1 MEKKR
6 GGNFLKKK
14 DNTQLLLY
22 EPNVYKSF
30 IILALP
36 VFGANFMKAFND
48 LVDTFFIGQMQNSV
62 AAQASI
68 ALTWP
73 IINIFVSFQIGLSIA
88 GVAVISQF
96 LGAEKDDEAR
106 EYAGI
111 LFVLSVVLGIAI
123 NIILFLICPSV
134 IRGMG
139 ATDMVYEYSVQYVRI
154 RSMEMLFAFIF
165 ACFQAVR
172 QSQGDTVTPVI
183 LQVTA
188 VMINIVL
195 TGVFVKI
202 LGLGVFGAG
211 LATVIGQI
219 VICPACL
226 YYLFIRKEN
235 LKLRRKNLKLKN
247 WDKVKKLTFIATP
260 SAASQALSSFGFL
273 ILNTLILDYGAVV
286 TAAFSVGNKIS
297 NMLLMPVL
305 AIGSVL
311 AAYVGQN
318 IGAGN
323 IKRAK
328 QAYKVSRNLSLWI
341 SIIGSLI
348 IFPLRQEV
356 IALLTNDANTQR
368 EAINYMIW
376 VLVTMPLMA
385 MFQNYVGVFNGS
397 GNTKYSFIMET
408 ARLWVVRL
416 PMILLLKNFTNFGSD
431 GIWFAMNA
439 SNLIIIILGAI
450 LLRRVD
456 FSASISSGKEEI
468 TL

>member
-1 MEKKR
+1 MPS
-6 GGNFLKKK
+6 L
-14 DNTQLLLY
+14 
-22 EPNVYKSF
+22 F
-30 IILALP
+30 I
-36 VFGANFMKAFND
+36 
-48 LVDTFFIGQMQNSV
+48 
-62 AAQASI
+62 
-68 ALTWP
+68 
-73 IINIFVSFQIGLSIA
+73 
-88 GVAVISQF
+88 
-96 LGAEKDDEAR
+96 
-106 EYAGI
+106 
-111 LFVLSVVLGIAI
+111 
-123 NIILFLICPSV
+123 
-134 IRGMG
+134 
-139 ATDMVYEYSVQYVRI
+139 
-154 RSMEMLFAFIF
+154 
-165 ACFQAVR
+165 
-172 QSQGDTVTPVI
+172 
-183 LQVTA
+183 
-188 VMINIVL
+188 
-195 TGVFVKI
+195 
-202 LGLGVFGAG
+202 
-211 LATVIGQI
+211 
-219 VICPACL
+219 
-226 YYLFIRKEN
+226 LFIRKEK

-328 QAYKVSRNLSLWI
+328 KAYRVSRNLSLWI
-341 SIIGSLI
+341 AIIGSLI

-408 ARLWVVRL
+408 ARLWIVRL
-416 PMILLLKNFTNFGSD
+416 PMILVLKNFTNFGSD

-456 FSASISSGKEEI
+456 FSAKISSGDEE
-468 TL
+468 LAV

>member
-1 MEKKR
+1 M
-6 GGNFLKKK
+6 NKK
-14 DNTQLLLY
+14 DNTHLLLH

-62 AAQASI
+62 AAQASV

-88 GVAVISQF
+88 GVAVVSQF
-96 LGAEKDDEAR
+96 LGAKKDEEAR

-111 LFVLSVVLGIAI
+111 LFILSITLGFII
-123 NIILFLICPSV
+123 NIILFLICPKV
-134 IRGMG
+134 IAFMG
-139 ATDMVYEYSVQYVRI
+139 AKDMVYEYSVQYVRI
-154 RSMEMLFAFIF
+154 RSMEMIFSFIF
-165 ACFQAVR
+165 ACFQAIR

-188 VMINIVL
+188 VIINIVL
-195 TGVFVKI
+195 TGIFVYI
-202 LGLGVFGAG
+202 MGLGVFGAG
-211 LATVIGQI
+211 LATVIGQVLI
-219 VICPACL
+219 SPVCL
-226 YYLFIRKEN
+226 YYLFIKKGN
-235 LKLRRKNLKLKN
+235 LKLKRKDLKLKN
-247 WDKVKKLTFIATP
+247 WTKIKKLTMIATP

-323 IKRAK
+323 VKRAK
-328 QAYKVSRNLSLWI
+328 KAYKVSRNLSLSI
-341 SIIGSLI
+341 AIIGSLL
-348 IFPLRQEV
+348 IFPFREYV
-356 IALLTNDANTQR
+356 ISLLTNDANTQR
-368 EAINYMIW
+368 EAVNYIIW
-376 VLVTMPLMA
+376 VLITMPLMA
-385 MFQNYVGVFNGS
+385 MFQNYIGVFNGS
-397 GNTKYSFIMET
+397 GNTRFSFIMET
-408 ARLWVVRL
+408 ARLWVIRL
-416 PMILLLKNFTNFGSD
+416 PIIIIFKNLTDFGSD
-431 GIWFAMNA
+431 GIWYAMNI
-439 SNLIIIILGAI
+439 SNLMIIILGAI
-450 LLRRVD
+450 LLKKVD
-456 FSASISSGKEEI
+456 FSDKISSSEVKS
-468 TL
+468 

>member
-1 MEKKR
+1 M
-6 GGNFLKKK
+6 KKK

-62 AAQASI
+62 AAQASV

-106 EYAGI
+106 EYCGI
-111 LFVLSVVLGIAI
+111 LFVLSVFLGIII
-123 NIILFLICPSV
+123 NIILFIICPYV
-134 IRGMG
+134 IKFMG
-139 ATDMVYEYSVQYVRI
+139 AEGLVFDYSVQYVRI
-154 RSMEMLFAFIF
+154 RSMEMVFAFIF

-172 QSQGDTVTPVI
+172 QSQGDTLTPVI

-188 VMINIVL
+188 VLVNIVL
-195 TGVFVKI
+195 TGTFVYVM
-202 LGLGVFGAG
+202 GMGVFGAG
-211 LATVIGQI
+211 LATVTGQVI
-219 VICPACL
+219 ICPACL
-226 YYLFIRKEN
+226 YYLFIKKGK
-235 LKLRRKNLKLKN
+235 LKLRRKDLKLKN

-260 SAASQALSSFGFL
+260 SAASQALSSLGFL

-297 NMLLMPVL
+297 NMLLMPVF

-328 QAYKVSRNLSLWI
+328 KAYRVSRNLSLSI
-341 SIIGSLI
+341 AIIGSLA
-348 IFPLRQEV
+348 IFPLRHQV
-356 IALLTNDANTQR
+356 IALLTNDLNTQR
-368 EAINYMIW
+368 EAINYIVW
-376 VLVTMPLMA
+376 VLITMPLMA

-397 GNTKYSFIMET
+397 GNTRFSFIMET

-416 PMILLLKNFTNFGSD
+416 PLILIFKNLTEFGSD
-431 GIWFAMNA
+431 GIWYAMNI

-450 LLRRVD
+450 LLRKVD
-456 FSASISSGKEEI
+456 FSAKISSEEDMVI
-468 TL
+468 S